1 MAQSEDLE
9 TEIYELAKA
18 NASELGYKLNPDY
31 DIVMTAI
38 KGLANNKKKY
48 GEMYCSCREIS
59 GDKEKKNM
67 EKCTVAAGKFQV
79 TRRKTGRSSVRA
91 YIAAGI
97 LIEKEHVNVHCM

>member
-38 KGLANNKKKY
+38 KGLANN
-48 GEMYCSCREIS
+48 
-59 GDKEKKNM
+59 KKNM

>member
-9 TEIYELAKA
+9 TEIYELAKV

-59 GDKEKKNM
+59 GDKEKDRKIICPCVYRSRDIDRKGSC
-67 EKCTVAAGKFQV
+67 KCACKG
-79 TRRKTGRSSVRA
+79 
-91 YIAAGI
+91 
-97 LIEKEHVNVHCM
+97 

>member
-48 GEMYCSCREIS
+48 GEVYCSCREIS
-59 GDKEKKNM
+59 GDKEKDRKIICPCVYRSRDIDRKGSC
-67 EKCTVAAGKFQV
+67 KCALYVK
-79 TRRKTGRSSVRA
+79 
-91 YIAAGI
+91 
-97 LIEKEHVNVHCM
+97 

>member
-18 NASELGYKLNPDY
+18 NASASGYKLNPDY
-31 DIVMTAI
+31 DIVMLAV

-59 GDKEKKNM
+59 K
-67 EKCTVAAGKFQV
+67 
-79 TRRKTGRSSVRA
+79 RSSVRA

-97 LIEKEHVNVHCM
+97 WIEKDHVNVHCM